1 MRWQKRSKWLVGSLL
16 VIPSSW
22 GLADEIPIIS
32 GTSTPVPQAATSSP
46 RVAPVIVGKDAGA
59 SSTSSRSS
67 NPGASG
73 LIKLIQQ
80 PQSANDSKP
89 SARAKETQTV
99 PVTSSSS
106 AAKPLSS
113 ATVAAEAAAK
123 SQPIKALQ
131 SPLVVHRTPRLAVQ
145 VDTAEGEQQIQ
156 RIRVQ
161 VVNESP
167 QAAGRTELM
176 VTVPS
181 ELQLDQFKPQP
192 LRREQQGEASLL
204 LYSLEG
210 LAGSDQIEI
219 SFAAQGLEDCRGL
232 IHAVVTT
239 EAEFS
244 KLLEFRKSSTTE
256 VDEPLVLETA
266 DPAPPQQND
275 AGALKEDAGSSEV
288 DAGEQIAKVAP
299 ETESPSPG
307 VDKPAVGAA
316 KDLPLLIAGPRR
328 AQKGATL
335 VYSISLENLSD
346 IDLGEV
352 KIKTSLPEGVYLE
365 GRRDLKLTDRLPAGQ
380 QRSTDLAIRA
390 QRSGEFPL
398 EFEAWHDGVRLAQ
411 QTMTI
416 DVVSSDLKAGMGGP
430 QSWSVDREATFV
442 IDLQCEGEEPIKDVV
457 VTLQLP
463 ENIQVTTVEHQAGY
477 DEEQRLMA
485 WRVVELQPGTSV
497 KLHYKALGL
506 KPGEAIQTL
515 HVKTPDLNAPLK
527 TSLKSEVKG
536 SVGFKL
542 NTNFLKR

>member
-1 MRWQKRSKWLVGSLL
+1 MSWQKRSKWLVGSLL

-22 GLADEIPIIS
+22 GLADEIPIVS
-32 GTSTPVPQAATSSP
+32 GVSAPQPQAAAP
-46 RVAPVIVGKDAGA
+46 GKLVAPVIVEKDSGA
-59 SSTSSRSS
+59 SSRS
-67 NPGASG
+67 ASQGSAG
-73 LIKLIQQ
+73 LIKLIQP
-80 PQSANDSKP
+80 PQGP
-89 SARAKETQTV
+89 S
-99 PVTSSSS
+99 TSSPSEKS
-106 AAKPLSS
+106 EIPTPKPTPSTE
-113 ATVAAEAAAK
+113 AVEAAAK

-145 VDTAEGEQQIQ
+145 VDSEENEQLQQ

-161 VVNESP
+161 VINESP

-176 VTVPS
+176 VTIPN
-181 ELQLDQFKPQP
+181 ELELDQFKPQP

-219 SFAAQGLEDCRGL
+219 SFTATGKEDCGGL
-232 IHAVVTT
+232 IHAIVTT

-244 KLLEFRKSSTTE
+244 KLLEFKQSVAAE
-256 VDEPLVLETA
+256 A
-266 DPAPPQQND
+266 DPAEADPEEPTETVGP
-275 AGALKEDAGSSEV
+275 APSSEEDGGEEVV
-288 DAGEQIAKVAP
+288 DVAPSEESPKSRARAEKVAI
-299 ETESPSPG
+299 S
-307 VDKPAVGAA
+307 

-335 VYSISLENLSD
+335 VYSVSLENLSD
-346 IDLGEV
+346 VDLSDV
-352 KIKTSLPEGVYLE
+352 QIKTRLPEGIYLE

-380 QRSTDLAIRA
+380 QRSMDIALRS
-390 QRSGEFPL
+390 QQSGEFDI
-398 EFEAWHDGVRLAQ
+398 EFEAWHDGIRLAEQ
-411 QTMTI
+411 SLTI

-442 IDLQCEGEEPIKDVV
+442 IDLQCEGDEPIKDVV

-463 ENIQVTTVEHQAGY
+463 ENIRVTTVEHQAGY

-497 KLHYKALGL
+497 KLHYKAVGL
-506 KPGEAIQTL
+506 KPGEALQTL
-515 HVKTPDLNAPLK
+515 HIKTPDLNAPLK

-536 SVGFKL
+536 SVGIKL